1 MFTISNITWTVKQIV
16 SMVEGNK
23 KSVMCFDDEIQRDT
37 VWKKEQK
44 SLFIDSIL
52 RGYPIPPLYAEKYDN
67 EEKRI
72 YNVLDGK
79 QRCTTLYNFVKGSF
93 ELSDDLD
100 NIENDFG
107 EDVDVSGC
115 KFNELPE
122 DLQDKILDKTLTVYY
137 CEGMTE
143 DEKSEMFY
151 RLNNGKP
158 LSSIEITRC
167 KAKSLSRVS
176 KIATTHELFTN
187 NFTVKQIKHYA
198 TEDIVFKTWIML
210 NNPLEEI
217 SMENKYVRPIMQSVE
232 LTDDDVENLNKVFD
246 YINEVE
252 KGLSKDKKVAKKLVT
267 RMHLLS
273 VVPVVKM
280 AIDNGMEVDAFTD
293 WVRNFFTN
301 TPEEYAKA
309 AKDGVNHKENVKIR
323 TQTMIDNIKKWDQR
337 WLKYS
342 FAI

>member
-23 KSVMCFDDEIQRDT
+23 KSVMRFDDEIQRDT

-79 QRCTTLYNFVKGSF
+79 QRCTTLYGFVKGSF

-158 LSSIEITRC
+158 LSS
-167 KAKSLSRVS
+167 
-176 KIATTHELFTN
+176 
-187 NFTVKQIKHYA
+187 
-198 TEDIVFKTWIML
+198 
-210 NNPLEEI
+210 
-217 SMENKYVRPIMQSVE
+217 
-232 LTDDDVENLNKVFD
+232 
-246 YINEVE
+246 
-252 KGLSKDKKVAKKLVT
+252 
-267 RMHLLS
+267 

-323 TQTMIDNIKKWDQR
+323 HR
-337 WLKYS
+337 L
-342 FAI
+342 